1 MVKTV
6 RPIGI
11 FDSGIGGLSV
21 AAAIRELLPDEPLL
35 YVGDSAHVPYGGHD
49 DVFIRT
55 RAETLADF
63 LIDRDSKAIV
73 IACNTAT
80 AAAAARLRER
90 FEIPVVGME
99 PAVKPAA
106 AATRSGIVGVLATA
120 GTLASARFAGLLDRF
135 GDGVEVLTEPC
146 PDLVDLVERGVL
158 TGEEAQHR
166 VSAHVEPL
174 VGSGADTL
182 ILGCTHFPFL
192 RRLIERAAGPD
203 IRVIDTGTAVARQL
217 RRQLADD
224 ELADGRC
231 GELQL
236 FTSGDPARFTAVAR
250 RLWKDAPDAA
260 SLD

>member
-1 MVKTV
+1 MVKTA

-21 AAAIRELLPDEPLL
+21 AAAIRELLPNEPLL

-49 DVFIRT
+49 DQFIRE
-55 RAETLADF
+55 RAGALAEF
-63 LIDRDSKAIV
+63 LVDRGARAIV

-90 FEIPVVGME
+90 LAIPVVGME

-120 GTLASARFAGLLDRF
+120 GTIASARFAGLLDRF
-135 GDGVEVLTEPC
+135 GEGVEVLTEPC

-158 TGEEAQHR
+158 TGHDARTR
-166 VSAHVEPL
+166 VSAHVRPL
-174 VGSGADTL
+174 VSAGADTL

-192 RRLIERAAGPD
+192 RSLIQQEAGAEVR
-203 IRVIDTGTAVARQL
+203 IIDTGAAVAR
-217 RRQLADD
+217 
-224 ELADGRC
+224 
-231 GELQL
+231 ELQRRLPADESAAREEAGIEL
-236 FTSGDPARFTAVAR
+236 FTSGDPERFSRIAR
-250 RLWKDAPDAA
+250 RLWIDAPDAGP
-260 SLD
+260 LD